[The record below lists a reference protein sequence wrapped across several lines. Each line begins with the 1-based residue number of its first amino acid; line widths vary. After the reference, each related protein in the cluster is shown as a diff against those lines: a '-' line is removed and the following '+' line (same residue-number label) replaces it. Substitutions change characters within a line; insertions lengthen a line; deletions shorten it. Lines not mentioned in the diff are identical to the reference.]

1 MIGHSACWRRGNERS
16 VTPMRRRTTAVPTVT
31 SRREVLL
38 AAGSALALRRSD
50 IQVARRPSYL
60 AVLLR
65 RRDELERL
73 VASFDAAGAQLR
85 KNACSPSIRKQ
96 LRAARQAEVRA
107 SQALER
113 LEWVIAD
120 TPAETLDDV
129 ALKVRFC
136 AELQGYGAR
145 PTHWRAPFTVEEQLL
160 RTIIAD
166 LKRLKENPA

>member
-1 MIGHSACWRRGNERS
+1 MHRR
-16 VTPMRRRTTAVPTVT
+16 PTTVPAVT

-50 IQVARRPSYL
+50 LQVARRPSYL